1 MTAEVL
7 LERPSASVALL
18 RINRPEARN
27 ALNASVRKLLA
38 EHLRALADDEAA
50 RCVVVTGDDKAFAA
64 GADLRDMAEAGA
76 IEMMLRNSHRLWAA
90 IAEFPKPLIAAV
102 NGVALGGGCEL
113 AMHADL
119 IIAGEGA
126 RFGQPEVRV
135 GIMPGAGGTQRLV
148 RAVGKFKAMKLVLT
162 GEPIG
167 AREADA
173 IGLVTEVVA
182 DAEVLPRA
190 LALAEQIAAM
200 PPLAVRQIKE
210 VLLAGQDAPL
220 STALALERKA
230 FQLLFASED
239 QKEGM
244 RAFLDKRQPEFRGR

>member
-119 IIAGEGA
+119 IIA
-126 RFGQPEVRV
+126 
-135 GIMPGAGGTQRLV
+135 
-148 RAVGKFKAMKLVLT
+148 
-162 GEPIG
+162 
-167 AREADA
+167 
-173 IGLVTEVVA
+173 
-182 DAEVLPRA
+182 
-190 LALAEQIAAM
+190 
-200 PPLAVRQIKE
+200 
-210 VLLAGQDAPL
+210 
-220 STALALERKA
+220 
-230 FQLLFASED
+230 
-239 QKEGM
+239 
-244 RAFLDKRQPEFRGR
+244 